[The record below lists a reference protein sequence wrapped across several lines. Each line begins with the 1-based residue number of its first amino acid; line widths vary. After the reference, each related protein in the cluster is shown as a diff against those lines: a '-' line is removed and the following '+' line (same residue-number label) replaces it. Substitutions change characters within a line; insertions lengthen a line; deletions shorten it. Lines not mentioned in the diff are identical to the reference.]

1 MRQRLVITEE
11 EENVLIDR
19 ILAGDQDCYAQLV
32 DAYKSYAFTIAFKVT
47 ANKADAEEVAQDSF
61 IKAFHYL
68 KGFKRGARF
77 STWLYRIVVN
87 TAISQKRKNKTVF
100 QTIDNSLNHSTDS
113 GQTLE
118 MDDKK
123 VFIDQALQRLNDADR
138 ISIQL
143 FYLKEFTLEEVA
155 NVMGQKINTT
165 KVRIHR
171 ARLRLADEL
180 TAILRKEAVTL

>member
-1 MRQRLVITEE
+1 M
-11 EENVLIDR
+11 
-19 ILAGDQDCYAQLV
+19 
-32 DAYKSYAFTIAFKVT
+32 
-47 ANKADAEEVAQDSF
+47 
-61 IKAFHYL
+61 
-68 KGFKRGARF
+68 
-77 STWLYRIVVN
+77 
-87 TAISQKRKNKTVF
+87 
-100 QTIDNSLNHSTDS
+100 NHSTDS
-113 GQTLE
+113 EQTLE

-171 ARLRLADEL
+171 ARQRLANEL